1 MNYFLNI
8 LQHNNTTRSIVKK
21 IIPKEARVKVYNY
34 INKDSSIRLY
44 FENNTALIDP
54 KNKIIQG
61 LVPVFYC
68 DGKPNFGDFIGPY
81 LISKITGKPVLNIN
95 NSQYPGIMSV
105 GSIIQMLDRKDIVI
119 WGSGLMYKL
128 TDEYIKVFKKYN
140 PEILSV
146 RGRKTA
152 TFLSDAGIN
161 VPDPSVY
168 GDPALILPLFYK
180 PSINGPKKIG
190 ICPHYIH
197 KSHFL
202 KNIAD
207 KDYLKIIDVQ
217 QDVESVVDS
226 INSSS
231 VCISTSL
238 HGLIVA
244 QAYNI
249 PWVWLEIFDNNLAG
263 DDFKFKDFFSTLNE
277 SQVSHVRVRLE
288 DVKSL
293 DYKAIA
299 KNATLPDKLYNEEL
313 ILESL
318 QVYLNR
324 ETSASVCSSINK

>member
-1 MNYFLNI
+1 MNHFLSV
-8 LQHNNTTRSIVKK
+8 LQQKKFISSITRKL
-21 IIPKEARVKVYNY
+21 IPKEARIKAYNFL
-34 INKDSSIRLY
+34 NEDKSIKLY
-44 FENNTALIDP
+44 LENNTALIDP

-68 DGKPNFGDFIGPY
+68 DGKPNFGDFVGPY

-128 TDEYIKVFKKYN
+128 TDEYIKVFKKYK

-146 RGRKTA
+146 RGRETA

-161 VPDPSVY
+161 VPDKSVY

-202 KNIAD
+202 KNID
-207 KDYLKIIDVQ
+207 NKDYLKIIDVQ

-226 INSSS
+226 INSST

-238 HGLIVA
+238 HGLIIA
-244 QAYNI
+244 QAYGI
-249 PWVWLEIFDNNLAG
+249 PWVWLEIYDNNLAG
-263 DDFKFKDFFSTLNE
+263 DDFKFKDFFSTLNGM
-277 SQVSHVRVRLE
+277 QVAHVRAKLE
-288 DVKSL
+288 DVKGL
-293 DYKAIA
+293 DYEAIA
-299 KNATLPDKLYNEEL
+299 KKATLPDKLYNEEL

-318 QVYLNR
+318 KAYLNR
-324 ETSASVCSSINK
+324 

>member
-1 MNYFLNI
+1 MKYFQSA
-8 LQHNNTTRSIVKK
+8 LQHNKLTSSIIKNL
-21 IIPKEARVKVYNY
+21 IPKEARIKVHNFL
-34 INKDSSIRLY
+34 NEDKSIRLY
-44 FENNTALIDP
+44 IGNNTALIDP

-68 DGKPNFGDFIGPY
+68 DGKPNFGDFVGPY
-81 LISKITGKPVLNIN
+81 LISKITGKPVLNIS

-146 RGRKTA
+146 RGRETA
-152 TFLSDAGIN
+152 KFLSEAGIN
-161 VPDPSVY
+161 VPDQSFY

-197 KSHFL
+197 KAYFL
-202 KNIAD
+202 ENIAD

-217 QDVESVVDS
+217 QDVEFVVDA
-226 INSSS
+226 INSST

-238 HGLIVA
+238 HGLIIA
-244 QAYNI
+244 QAYGI
-249 PWVWLEIFDNNLAG
+249 PWVWLEIYDNNLAG

-277 SQVSHVRVRLE
+277 TQVAHVRAKLE

-293 DYKAIA
+293 DYEVIA
-299 KNATLPDKLYNEEL
+299 KKATLPDKLYNEEL

-318 QVYLNR
+318 KKYLNR
-324 ETSASVCSSINK
+324 EMNI